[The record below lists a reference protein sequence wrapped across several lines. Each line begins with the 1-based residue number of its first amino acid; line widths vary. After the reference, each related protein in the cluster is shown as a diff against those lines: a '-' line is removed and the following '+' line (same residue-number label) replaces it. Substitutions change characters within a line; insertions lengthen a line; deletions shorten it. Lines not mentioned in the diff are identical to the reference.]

1 MSLLELSGLTAAYG
15 AVAALSGLD
24 LAVEEGEIVTLLGA
38 NGAGK
43 STTLR
48 CISGLLPPT
57 GGEIRFAGAAIAGLS
72 AERVVRLGIAHVPEG
87 RRIFPGLTV
96 RENILLGA
104 SNRRIAR
111 AALRRDADEM
121 FALFPDLARFADT
134 LGWMLSGGQQ
144 QMVALARGLMAR
156 PRLLLLDEPSL
167 GLAPLI
173 VQQVFRII
181 ARIRETGTTVLLVEQ
196 NARLALAIA
205 DRGYVLETGR
215 LVVAGKPDALWNNEA
230 VRAAYLG
237 GKRLSEESGA
247 R

>member
-1 MSLLELSGLTAAYG
+1 MKLLEISALTARYNAG
-15 AVAALSGLD
+15 DVLHALD
-24 LAVEEGEIVTLLGA
+24 LEVEEGEIVALLGS

-48 CISGLLPPT
+48 CISGLVSNMT
-57 GGEIRFAGAAIAGLS
+57 GSISLAGEKLAGRKPEAI
-72 AERVVRLGIAHVPEG
+72 VRLGIAHVPEG

-104 SNRRIAR
+104 SNRSGVK
-111 AALRRDADEM
+111 RRKVQDEIDGM
-121 FALFPDLARFADT
+121 LDFFPDLKRLENA
-134 LGWMLSGGQQ
+134 LGWKLSGGQL
-144 QMVALARGLMAR
+144 QMVAVARGLMAR

-181 ARIRETGTTVLLVEQ
+181 ADIRARGTTVLLVEQ
-196 NARLALAIA
+196 NANMALSVA

-215 LVVAGKPDALWNNEA
+215 LLVTGPANELWNNA
-230 VRAAYLG
+230 HVRAAYLG
-237 GKRLSEESGA
+237 GMIA
-247 R
+247 DPAA